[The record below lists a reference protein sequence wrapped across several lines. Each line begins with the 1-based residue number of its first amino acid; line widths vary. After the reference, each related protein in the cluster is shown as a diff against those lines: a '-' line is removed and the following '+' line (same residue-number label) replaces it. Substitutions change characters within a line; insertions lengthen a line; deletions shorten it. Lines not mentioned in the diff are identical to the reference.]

1 MKFRRDTGAESDTT
15 REEVREMAEALS
27 LYRSA
32 MRHIAEKEAARS
44 RVAEPRPGRTLS
56 LIHI

>member
-32 MRHIAEKEAARS
+32 MRHVPVSPNPALAGPCA
-44 RVAEPRPGRTLS
+44 
-56 LIHI
+56 